1 MNDSPDFKL
10 PSRSPTGARGTV
22 AKQATRLW
30 PFALLLVI
38 AALSWFLLRP
48 DTIPDQN
55 LVKPVIESIDDALE
69 VFADREID
77 VGLDEQA
84 NAADIV
90 VIADRKQSPVI
101 QLDELPALDR
111 SDRQFFE
118 SLKGVASAPEWLA
131 WLPTDEFVRKLVTVV
146 DKAVDGDIGRSFLSF
161 PNMENSVEV
170 IESGEH
176 FSLLESNYGRYA
188 LYVSIVDKFDAQS
201 IASIY
206 TRFEP
211 LFEGAYS
218 ELGYSNRNF
227 RTALERGLQQ
237 ASIGPPPVPDPKLK
251 KVGDRYQYVDL
262 LIEGLPAIQKLYL
275 RIGPENT
282 QILRNKVAEIQ
293 QALQQ
298 SGI

>member
-1 MNDSPDFKL
+1 LNDSPDFKL

-22 AKQATRLW
+22 AKEATRLW

-38 AALSWFLLRP
+38 AGLSWFLLRP

-55 LVKPVIESIDDALE
+55 LVRPVIESIDDALE
-69 VFADREID
+69 VFADREII
-77 VGLDEQA
+77 VGLDGQA

-90 VIADRKQSPVI
+90 VMADRKQSPVI

-118 SLKGVASAPEWLA
+118 SLKGVARAPEWLA

-211 LFEGAYS
+211 LFESAYS

-237 ASIGPPPVPDPKLK
+237 ASIGPPPVSDPKLK

-262 LIEGLPAIQKLYL
+262 SIEGLPAIQKLYL

-293 QALQQ
+293 QAL
-298 SGI
+298 